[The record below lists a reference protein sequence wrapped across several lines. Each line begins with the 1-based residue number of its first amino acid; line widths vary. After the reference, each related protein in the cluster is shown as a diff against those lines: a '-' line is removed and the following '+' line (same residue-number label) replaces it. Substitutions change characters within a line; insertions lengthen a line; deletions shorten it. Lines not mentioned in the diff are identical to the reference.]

1 MLKKTDPD
9 ILKGYLEDSS
19 NLQGGHAGGL
29 YLPESEKEIV
39 EAVKEG
45 QKITI
50 SGAGTGTTGGR
61 IPFGG
66 WVLSTERLNKIINID
81 KETKTATIQ
90 PAVTLDKL
98 DQAVK
103 KEGLLYAPD
112 PTEKTA
118 FLGGTVATNASG
130 ARSLRFGST
139 RNHIRRLRV
148 VLSSGE
154 VLDLK
159 RGNTKFEML
168 NSKQIS
174 NFQFLISNIKNA
186 AGYYIKPDMDLID
199 LFIGS
204 EGTLGIVTEI
214 EVKLIDKLGETFD
227 CIAFLDSE
235 EDAVLFTE
243 ELRGKKDVLTLEYFD
258 QNSLDLLR
266 KAYIRIPKN
275 KKTAIYF
282 EQVGPDLDF
291 WEQFFNKHKI
301 PMDDAW
307 LGMNDKQKQ
316 ELHDFR
322 HAIPETINELY
333 KKEKQLK
340 ISLDI
345 AVPNNKFRE
354 MLAYYN
360 LTLAACPLPLFFIK
374 FGHIGQSHLHVNL
387 LPKSNEERVISNEL
401 AMKFVKKAVS
411 LGGTVSAEHG
421 IGKIKHAYLKEMYGQ
436 ATIDQMIAI
445 KKKFDPKMILNI
457 GNIF

>member
-1 MLKKTDPD
+1 MLKKTDQD
-9 ILKGYLEDSS
+9 IINGYLEDSS
-19 NLQGGHAGGL
+19 NLQGGHAEGL
-29 YLPESEKEIV
+29 YLPTSEKEII
-39 EAVKEG
+39 EAVIEG
-45 QKITI
+45 HKITI

-66 WVLSTERLNKIINID
+66 WVLSTEKLNRIINID
-81 KETKTATIQ
+81 KKTKTAIVQ
-90 PAVTLDKL
+90 PAVTLDDL
-98 DQAVK
+98 DKAVNN
-103 KEGLLYAPD
+103 EGLIYAPD

-118 FLGGTVATNASG
+118 FLCGTVATNASG
-130 ARSLRFGST
+130 ARSLRFGAT
-139 RNHIRRLRV
+139 RDHIKRLKI

-154 VLDLK
+154 ILDLK
-159 RGNTKFEML
+159 REHEFQSPKL
-168 NSKQIS
+168 KNS
-174 NFQFLISNIKNA
+174 
-186 AGYYIKPDMDLID
+186 AGYYVKPGMDLID

-214 EVKLIDKLGETFD
+214 EVNLIDQLGETFD

-235 EDAVLFTE
+235 EEAILFTE
-243 ELRGKKDVLTLEYFD
+243 RFRDKKDILTLEYFD
-258 QNSLDLLR
+258 ENSLNMLR
-266 KAYIRIPKN
+266 SKYPHIPKD

-282 EQVGPDLDF
+282 EQVNPDLDF
-291 WEQFFNKHKI
+291 WDGFLGKETW
-301 PMDDAW
+301 M
-307 LGMNDKQKQ
+307 GMNEKQKQ

-340 ISLDI
+340 VSLDI
-345 AVPNNKFRE
+345 AVPNSKFRE
-354 MLAYYN
+354 MLNYYN
-360 LTLAACPLPLFFIK
+360 LTLATCPLPLFYIK

-436 ATIDQMIAI
+436 TAIDKMIQI
-445 KKKFDPKMILNI
+445 KKEFDPKMILNL
-457 GNIF
+457 GNVFKT